1 MLEALKDLKQGSKQP
16 AVESKKRGRA
26 SNNSAAAEPEDV
38 QPPRAKRGK
47 GQARKM
53 LLGAVTGGDSSRGR
67 SRGSQ
72 KRKAAEQEVEQ
83 EDEDEGDS
91 EEEEEEED
99 EEDGSEE
106 EEEEEE
112 DEDDDD
118 EEEEDEDGED
128 DGESPAPLAAD
139 SCWRSN
145 PARVSALLR
154 GSQTMTKKM
163 KRARTKTRMRTKR
176 GPKRR
181 RRRKRRTMAGARAPE
196 GAARR
201 SARAQL
207 LYHATHLVARPC
219 PSNTAQWPCHQLRP
233 TPTASLVR
241 LFWILVAVERL
252 PVEPRFRRSAARG
265 KVNPISSGRGALS
278 PRPPGP

>member
-1 MLEALKDLKQGSKQP
+1 VLEALKDLKQGSKQP

-99 EEDGSEE
+99 EEDGSEEE

-233 TPTASLVR
+233 TPTASLVG
-241 LFWILVAVERL
+241 LFWIAVERL

>member
-118 EEEEDEDGED
+118 EEEDEDGED